1 MPLLNK
7 HELLHEN
14 QNGFRNN
21 HLMESSLI
29 LMTDTWLQ
37 AINEGKLVGCTMIEF
52 RKAFVKHYVFIS
64 SVI

>member
-1 MPLLNK
+1 MPYLNK

-14 QNGFRNN
+14 QSGFRNN
-21 HLMESSLI
+21 HLTESSLI

-37 AINEGKLVGCTMIEF
+37 ANEGKLVGCTMIEF
-52 RKAFVKHYVFIS
+52 RKAFVKHYAFIS